1 MKQLISFLIFFTFA
15 ILLLTPNLAAAALPA
30 ETAEIPYQI
39 NYSDRI
45 IIGTVSRIVDYGSYT
60 IITITV
66 NEWLYNP
73 IPAKII
79 RVKTETGSNFWTE
92 DEAEFTTPNESVLLM
107 LKDKNLDKQL
117 FSVATGFPGKHPASD
132 KDAVIEE
139 LKTQGKWK
147 EEDQIADKTNNTEIT
162 ENTGKELTFGPETL
176 DELKSK
182 PDFIAAYGRIPA
194 FTTFEEREQWLDTL
208 DEIYSGSNSEMSE
221 YMYPNGVVTN
231 YGCTIDG
238 VIEVGV
244 NKTIEKP
251 LMDEIY
257 HIFDLIASVVGVN
270 EVPVVFLREG
280 LAVPTGKVTPAIE
293 PGNLSKSGDKSAV
306 ELNNNSNGNK
316 SSGKRFAPGLG
327 LLGGL
332 TCLYGAWKLGKK

>member
-1 MKQLISFLIFFTFA
+1 MKQLISFLILFIFTT
-15 ILLLTPNLAAAALPA
+15 LLLTPNLAAASLPA
-30 ETAEIPYQI
+30 ETTEIPYQI

-45 IIGTVSRIVDYGSYT
+45 ITGTVNRIVDYGSYT

-73 IPAKII
+73 LPAKTI
-79 RVKTETGSNFWTE
+79 RVRTETGSNFWTE
-92 DEAEFTTPNESVLLM
+92 DEAEFTHNESVLVM
-107 LKDKNLDKQL
+107 LKDKDLDKQL
-117 FSVATGFPGKHPASD
+117 FSVATGFPGKYPASD
-132 KDAVIEE
+132 RDAVIKE

-147 EEDQIADKTNNTEIT
+147 KEDQIADKTNNTEIT
-162 ENTGKELTFGPETL
+162 ANTDKELTFGPGTL

-182 PDFIAAYGRIPA
+182 PNFIAAYGKIPA

-231 YGCTIDG
+231 YGYTIDG
-238 VIEVGV
+238 IIKVGV
-244 NKTIEKP
+244 NKTVEKP

-257 HIFDLIASVVGVN
+257 QIFDSLASVIGIN
-270 EVPVVFLREG
+270 EVPVVFFREG

-293 PGNLSKSGDKSAV
+293 PGNLSNSGDKSAV
-306 ELNNNSNGNK
+306 ELNNNSNGDK

>member
-1 MKQLISFLIFFTFA
+1 MKQLLSFLILFTFT
-15 ILLLTPNLAAAALPA
+15 ILLLTPNLAAASLPA
-30 ETAEIPYQI
+30 ETAEISYQI
-39 NYSDRI
+39 NCSDRI

-73 IPAKII
+73 LPAETI
-79 RVKTETGSNFWTE
+79 RVRTETGSNFWTE
-92 DEAEFTTPNESVLLM
+92 DEAEFTQNESMLLM
-107 LKDKNLDKQL
+107 LKDKDPDKQL
-117 FSVATGFPGKHPASD
+117 FSVATGFPGKHSASD
-132 KDAVIEE
+132 RDAVIEE

-147 EEDQIADKTNNTEIT
+147 EEDQIADKTNNIEIT
-162 ENTGKELTFGPETL
+162 ANKDKELTFGPGTL
-176 DELKSK
+176 DELRND
-182 PDFIAAYGRIPA
+182 PNFIAAYGRIPS
-194 FTTFEEREQWLDTL
+194 FETLEERKQWLDAL

-221 YMYPNGVVTN
+221 YMYPNGVVTS
-231 YGCTIDG
+231 YGYTIDG
-238 VIEVGV
+238 VIKVGV
-244 NKTIEKP
+244 NKIVGKP

-257 HIFDLIASVVGVN
+257 QVFDSIASVIGVK

-280 LAVPTGKVTPAIE
+280 LAVPTGNETPAIE
-293 PGNLSKSGDKSAV
+293 IGNISKSGDKSAV
-306 ELNNNSNGNK
+306 QLNNNSKGNK